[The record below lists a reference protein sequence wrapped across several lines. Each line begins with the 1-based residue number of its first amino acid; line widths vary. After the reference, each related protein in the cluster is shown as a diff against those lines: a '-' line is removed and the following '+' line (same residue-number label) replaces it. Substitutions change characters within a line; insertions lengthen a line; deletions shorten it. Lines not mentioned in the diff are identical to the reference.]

1 MRSQFLLKVSKDRW
15 GRGRGVPT
23 WVTLL
28 CKSHYV
34 DPVQIVF
41 LWEKRIEGY
50 TPGWRCEGVRDGLRA
65 WNGNGR
71 RGAAGG
77 GRQTQRHREEPPT
90 RTGRKSWRL
99 INGFARQENVNCRKM
114 LALNG
119 PRSRGPGVRESSGG
133 RQRRERARPA
143 HRELCGHHALARHS
157 SGNAMSMSA

>member
-71 RGAAGG
+71 RGAVGG
-77 GRQTQRHREEPPT
+77 GGWWADTEAQGGTADKDWEEVMAFDKWVCK
-90 RTGRKSWRL
+90 TGKCQLQKDVSPERASLLWS
-99 INGFARQENVNCRKM
+99 G
-114 LALNG
+114 
-119 PRSRGPGVRESSGG
+119 GPGEQRGKATEGESEAGSS
-133 RQRRERARPA
+133 RALRAPRAR
-143 HRELCGHHALARHS
+143 
-157 SGNAMSMSA
+157 SA